1 VHIDDLDEIPQTA
14 VVFINQDHAEVVR
27 LLRVL
32 VDALRSGAGERATTE
47 AWSALLV
54 FTQEHFER
62 EEAAMLEVRFPPYL
76 VHKAEHDRVL
86 GEMSA
91 RFAVYLASGEST
103 ALLEYAAREVPDW
116 IERHLLSMDH
126 VTAEYI
132 ADRWRDAGAA
142 TAS

>member
-1 VHIDDLDEIPQTA
+1 MHIDDLDEIPQTA
-14 VVFINQDHAEVVR
+14 VAFINQDHAEVVR

-32 VDALRSGAGERATTE
+32 VDALRGGAEPRTTAD

-62 EEAAMLEVRFPPYL
+62 EEAAMREVRFAPYA

-86 GEMSA
+86 VEMSA
-91 RFAVYLASGEST
+91 RFALYLVSGEST

-116 IERHLLSMDH
+116 LERHLLSMDH
-126 VTAEYI
+126 VTAHYI
-132 ADRWRDAGAA
+132 ADRRRE
-142 TAS
+142 